1 MSIRQWPDGQ
11 RPRERMLAE
20 GPSVLSDAELL
31 AALLRTGVPGRSA
44 LTLAQHL
51 LSRFRGLRAIASAEW
66 RDLRDVPGIG
76 PAKWVALRAAVE
88 LARRTLHE
96 ELRERDALES
106 PGAVREFL
114 ALWLRDRPS
123 EAFVALFLDNRHRL
137 IAAEELFRGT
147 LNQTAVYP
155 REIVRRAIAL
165 NAAAIVFAHNHP
177 SGAAEPS
184 GADRALTEALR
195 HSLAPI
201 DVRVLDHLIVAG
213 NHCVSFAELGLL

>member
-1 MSIRQWPDGQ
+1 M
-11 RPRERMLAE
+11 
-20 GPSVLSDAELL
+20 
-31 AALLRTGVPGRSA
+31 T
-44 LTLAQHL
+44 T
-51 LSRFRGLRAIASAEW
+51 
-66 RDLRDVPGIG
+66 RDVLMNS
-76 PAKWVALRAAVE
+76 PASVRQYLSLRLFALP
-88 LARRTLHE
+88 HE
-96 ELRERDALES
+96 VFMVLM
-106 PGAVREFL
+106 
-114 ALWLRDRPS
+114 
-123 EAFVALFLDNRHRL
+123 LDSQNRL
-137 IAAEELFRGT
+137 IEAREMFRGT
-147 LNQTAVYP
+147 VSQTAVYP